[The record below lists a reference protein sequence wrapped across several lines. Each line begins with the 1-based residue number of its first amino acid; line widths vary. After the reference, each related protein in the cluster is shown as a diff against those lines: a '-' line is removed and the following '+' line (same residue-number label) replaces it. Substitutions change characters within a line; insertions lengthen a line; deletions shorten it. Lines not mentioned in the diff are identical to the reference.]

1 MVRDEDLGVAGDVGG
16 VRLVSSVNFSFGWGV
31 VWVFVVGVWAS
42 WGITRIGYL
51 WFWGLFWC
59 SVGCV
64 GVNLYIY
71 LVKKKFE
78 GLYHLLWAY
87 YTRYT
92 PVLMKDRRW
101 QSEMSGIFIVADSPF
116 PNHQTSIP
124 RFPG

>member
-42 WGITRIGYL
+42 WGITRLGYL

-64 GVNLYIY
+64 GVNLYTY
-71 LVKKKFE
+71 LVKNEFK

-101 QSEMSGIFIVADSPF
+101 QSLTSGIFIVADSPF
-116 PNHQTSIP
+116 P
-124 RFPG
+124 